1 MDASLKTPWFRLL
14 VCIRTLTHTLVI
26 SLMPDKAQERVLFNN
41 VKDPYQMK
49 NISSGNPELFQK
61 LVKDELIPW
70 LEKTKDPWL
79 KNFKR

>member
-14 VCIRTLTHTLVI
+14 VCIRTLTHTPVI

-49 NISSGNPELFQK
+49 NISSENPELFQK

>member
-1 MDASLKTPWFRLL
+1 
-14 VCIRTLTHTLVI
+14 
-26 SLMPDKAQERVLFNN
+26 MPDKAQERVLFNN

-49 NISSGNPELFQK
+49 NISSENPELFQK